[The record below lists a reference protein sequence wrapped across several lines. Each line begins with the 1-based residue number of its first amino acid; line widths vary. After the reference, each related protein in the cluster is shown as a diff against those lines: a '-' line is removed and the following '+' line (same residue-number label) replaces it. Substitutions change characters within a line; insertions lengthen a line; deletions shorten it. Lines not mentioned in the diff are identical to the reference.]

1 MLYLLNIGSIVRHHN
16 LAKYM
21 DKTKYNVYIIS
32 SSAVHNSDFNFITDK
47 KKFQISNIDGVNYIH
62 IKANQY
68 KGNGLKRIISI
79 LQFFLNTIISRHKIK
94 KMIGKPDIVYASSPV
109 PTAAVLGLR
118 IARKEKAKSI
128 IEVRDL
134 WPDSIVSFNVA
145 KKNNILVKILYYIE
159 KIMYIKSDKL
169 VFTMAGGKE
178 YLIKKKY
185 RDKIDLS
192 KVYNINNGVDV
203 EQYEYNS
210 NNYFV
215 EDDEE
220 LNDLS
225 TFKILYTGSIRKAY
239 NVKQILELA
248 KKIQDNNFDNVRIF
262 LFGNGNEKEELVEYC
277 EKNNIKNVIFR
288 KFVDNKY
295 IPNIMSKCNI
305 CLLHGKNV
313 DIFKYG
319 TSQNKMFAYLFSGK
333 PIISSFYNPYELIEK
348 NGCGITLK
356 NNTLDEYYE
365 AFVKIYN
372 NYDKM
377 KDVYKEN
384 DKELLSRFDYKEL
397 AKQLEDVIEKNAS
410 DIEVVKT
417 LGCD

>member
-1 MLYLLNIGSIVRHHN
+1 
-16 LAKYM
+16 
-21 DKTKYNVYIIS
+21 
-32 SSAVHNSDFNFITDK
+32 
-47 KKFQISNIDGVNYIH
+47 
-62 IKANQY
+62 
-68 KGNGLKRIISI
+68 
-79 LQFFLNTIISRHKIK
+79 
-94 KMIGKPDIVYASSPV
+94 
-109 PTAAVLGLR
+109 
-118 IARKEKAKSI
+118 
-128 IEVRDL
+128 
-134 WPDSIVSFNVA
+134 
-145 KKNNILVKILYYIE
+145 
-159 KIMYIKSDKL
+159 MYIKSDKL

-178 YLIKKKY
+178 YLLTKKY